1 MHPLRNRCISRR
13 TALRG
18 AMGGAAVTIS
28 LPLLEAMLDRHGE
41 AHADGTELP
50 RRFVT
55 WLFSNGVLLDRFEPG
70 SVGTSWTL
78 SDELQPLEGVKDY
91 VNLCTG
97 YANLGMTNGYVTGHI
112 EGITGFTG
120 YPYMMDGGYAYN
132 AGGPSIDQVIADTID
147 VPTPTRSLQ
156 IAVSKA
162 NTFAGSGPLGSAISF
177 RGEPG
182 SLTSLAPITSPK
194 QVWQSL
200 FGVFPGPD
208 APEDYRLERGL
219 MLDAV
224 RAQTDTLKAKL
235 GAADRQ
241 RLDAHLEG
249 VDELHNKV
257 SALPPSCILPGEP
270 DQENLEPVGSELIT
284 PINRIMA
291 ELTTYALRC
300 DITRVASVTFLGL
313 AGETPYTEI
322 GITSSKHLLSHEA
335 QYNATAREHLH
346 QSVIY
351 EMTRFAE
358 FCQALRDAVDL
369 TGANLLDST
378 IVYCTSDCSVG
389 WMHSISRQPV
399 ILVGTGGGH
408 LQYPGVHLQAIEND
422 PDDPNGEVSPNLP
435 TAGNLSDI
443 ALSCLLAFEPG
454 AESFG
459 GGGAESSTP
468 LTEIIA

>member
-1 MHPLRNRCISRR
+1 
-13 TALRG
+13 
-18 AMGGAAVTIS
+18 
-28 LPLLEAMLDRHGE
+28 
-41 AHADGTELP
+41 
-50 RRFVT
+50 
-55 WLFSNGVLLDRFEPG
+55 
-70 SVGTSWTL
+70 
-78 SDELQPLEGVKDY
+78 
-91 VNLCTG
+91 
-97 YANLGMTNGYVTGHI
+97 
-112 EGITGFTG
+112 
-120 YPYMMDGGYAYN
+120 
-132 AGGPSIDQVIADTID
+132 
-147 VPTPTRSLQ
+147 
-156 IAVSKA
+156 
-162 NTFAGSGPLGSAISF
+162 
-177 RGEPG
+177 
-182 SLTSLAPITSPK
+182 
-194 QVWQSL
+194 VWQSL

-224 RAQTDTLKAKL
+224 REQTDTLKARL

-249 VDELHNKV
+249 VAELHNKV

-270 DQENLEPVGSELIT
+270 AEENFEPVGSELIT

-291 ELTTYALRC
+291 ELTAYALRC

-335 QYNATAREHLH
+335 QYNAAARENLH

-358 FCQALRDAVDL
+358 FCQTLRDSVDL

-408 LQYPGVHLQAIEND
+408 LQYPGVHVQAIEND
-422 PDDPNGEVSPNLP
+422 PDDPNGEASPNLP
-435 TAGNLSDI
+435 TAGNISDI
-443 ALSCLLAFEPG
+443 ALACLLAFDPG
-454 AESFG
+454 ADSFG

-468 LTEIIA
+468 LTEILA